1 MIEVIRAKLHGIK
14 VTNAHLDYQTAL
26 LVLPQP
32 EPDMRY
38 LIRFPQRSGRVSDS
52 ARRLGFNSC

>member
-26 LVLPQP
+26 LVLPNLNQT
-32 EPDMRY
+32 
-38 LIRFPQRSGRVSDS
+38 
-52 ARRLGFNSC
+52 